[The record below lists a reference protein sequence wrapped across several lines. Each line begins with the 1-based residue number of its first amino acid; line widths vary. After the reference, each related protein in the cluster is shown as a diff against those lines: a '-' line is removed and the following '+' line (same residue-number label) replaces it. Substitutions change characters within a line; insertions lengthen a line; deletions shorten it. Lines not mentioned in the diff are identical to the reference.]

1 MSRLRIH
8 ERTGSIENGTSL
20 AVIFSLIGLVVVG
33 LTLLAI
39 SVLTDSA
46 VNSIFPNASAS
57 EAGSISLSVVSLIL
71 NSILTGGLIWIYLRQ
86 TRVLEDQR
94 DISEEQAS
102 IAEEQT
108 SISKEQTSIQERQQ
122 EIMGAEYIPAVDIS
136 ASDVSEDSVTI
147 HCSNQGTGLAKQFE
161 VEVEFYVGE
170 EAMDG
175 PADYDMGIELV
186 PLSDKVFTNTIQDT
200 PRGEVTVRTNY
211 AGGATTPKRVG
222 AEEDLPQTR
231 TEEIL
236 REGDDEDL
244 EFSLYFERYVDPGG
258 EHPSRLSFS
267 EGLERL
273 RDEGVKTIGF
283 SINISYN
290 DIFDNQVANR
300 SLASGWID
308 IRDGGCAEELFEDAE
323 NRTILTHNQPSFDDE
338 GNLSR
343 QNGEKVHRT
352 GHYAYL

>member
-1 MSRLRIH
+1 M
-8 ERTGSIENGTSL
+8 
-20 AVIFSLIGLVVVG
+20 G

-39 SVLTDSA
+39 GVLTDSA
-46 VNSIFPNASAS
+46 VNSIFPNASPS
-57 EAGSISLSVVSLIL
+57 EAGNISLSVVSLIL

-94 DISEEQAS
+94 DISEEQTS

-122 EIMGAEYIPAVDIS
+122 EIMEAEYIPAVDIS
-136 ASDVSEDSVTI
+136 VSDVSEDSVTI

-175 PADYDMGIELV
+175 PAHYDMGVKLE
-186 PLSDKVFTNTIQDT
+186 PLSDKVFTSTQQDT
-200 PRGEVTVRTNY
+200 PRGEVTFRANY

-236 REGDDEDL
+236 WEGDDQDL
-244 EFSLYFERYVDPGG
+244 KFSLYFERYVDPGG
-258 EHPSRLSFS
+258 ERQSRFSFS
-267 EGLERL
+267 KGIEELG
-273 RDEGVKTIGF
+273 DKGVKTLGF
-283 SINISYN
+283 SITISYK
-290 DIFDNQVANR
+290 DIFDNQVADR
-300 SLASGWID
+300 SLATGWFD
-308 IRDGGCAEELFEDAE
+308 IRDGGSVEELFEDAE
-323 NRTILTHNQPSFDDE
+323 NRTILTHKQPSFDDE
-338 GNLSR
+338 GNLSLR
-343 QNGEKVHRT
+343 NGEKVHRT
-352 GHYAYL
+352 GHYSYL